1 MKAIFYHAGC
11 SVCVDAEQQILNIV
25 NPSIALEIVHLG
37 DQPERLA
44 EAKAAGLASV
54 PALIIDGGV
63 PLHLNFG
70 AAITDLG

>member
-25 NPSIALEIVHLG
+25 NPATSLEVVHLG
-37 DQPERLA
+37 DHPERLA

-54 PALIIDGGV
+54 PALVIDGGL

-70 AAITDLG
+70 AAISDLG